1 MTYQETLKSIYDDP
15 HIWAQE
21 DRAAVTQACL
31 ESLQSTGRL
40 HIKDV
45 RARLKEQGVQV
56 APHRIGANVH
66 GIAQR
71 LKLQVIGHA
80 PNGGDNG
87 NRNKMSPVW
96 ARKDAA

>member
-1 MTYQETLKSIYDDP
+1 MTYQETLKAIYDDP

-21 DRAAVTQACL
+21 DRAAVTEACL
-31 ESLQSTGRL
+31 SVLQHEGRL

-45 RARLKEQGVQV
+45 RAYLKLIDAQV
-56 APHRIGANVH
+56 APHRIGANIH

-87 NRNKMSPVW
+87 NRNKMSPIW
-96 ARKDAA
+96 ARKEQP